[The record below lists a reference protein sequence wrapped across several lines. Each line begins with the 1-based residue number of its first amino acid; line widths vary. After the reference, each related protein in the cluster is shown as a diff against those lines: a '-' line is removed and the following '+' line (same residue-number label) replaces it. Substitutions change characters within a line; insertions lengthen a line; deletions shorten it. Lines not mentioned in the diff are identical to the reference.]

1 MKMYRNIILTLVF
14 VLGGTVC
21 FALVTLPSI
30 FCDNMVLQQN
40 TTVKIWGWAKPFEEI
55 TVTTSWNK
63 KSYKVTTN
71 NTMTWSVDVSTP
83 EGSFTPYEITVEGW
97 RKLTIKNVLIGEVW
111 LCSGQSNMEWSPRNG
126 IMNGDQ
132 EIAAAQYPN
141 IRFFQV
147 VPRKSEF
154 PQDDLY
160 GEWKP
165 CSPETMIDFS
175 SIGYFFARDLLKEL
189 NVPIGMIGS
198 YVGGSPI
205 ETWMPMDGGKVY
217 VEESAKLLPEVP
229 WSPSTPGCL
238 YNAMIAPITQFK
250 IKGFLWYQGE
260 ANEPNAEYYLA
271 NLQDMIWSWRKH
283 WINSTGERWNQMPFY
298 FAQISPYNYGT
309 KEACPK
315 IQYAQLYVPNQVA
328 HSAMVV
334 TSDVVDDVNNIH
346 PKDKLTVAH
355 RFANIAIS
363 ETYGRKM
370 DQNKL
375 FCPYSVDAYKMD
387 KGVFL
392 IFKNAKDLR
401 STTKKIE
408 GFEVVG
414 DNGVWYPA
422 KAMIVKNEET
432 GTYNRVNLYCS
443 KVKEPKMVSYAWS
456 NTALPSLRNE
466 YDLPASCFII
476 DEVRNGEDVYR
487 EDVYTPMLHGE
498 E

>member
-1 MKMYRNIILTLVF
+1 MKRNILLTVF
-14 VLGGTVC
+14 FALWSLFS

-30 FCDNMVLQQN
+30 FSDNMVLQQN
-40 TTVKIWGWAKPFEEI
+40 ATVKIWGWAKAYEEI
-55 TVTTSWNK
+55 TVTTSWDN
-63 KSYKVTTN
+63 KSYKV
-71 NTMTWSVDVSTP
+71 MTGSSMSWEVDVTTP

-97 RKLTIKNVLIGEVW
+97 RKLTLKNVLIGEVW

-126 IMNGDQ
+126 IENGEQ

-147 VPRKSEF
+147 VPRKSDT

-175 SIGYFFARDLLKEL
+175 AIGYFFARDLHKEL
-189 NVPIGMIGS
+189 NVPIGIIGS

-414 DNGVWYPA
+414 DNGVWYPV
-422 KAMIVKNEET
+422 KATIVKNEET

>member
-1 MKMYRNIILTLVF
+1 
-14 VLGGTVC
+14 
-21 FALVTLPSI
+21 
-30 FCDNMVLQQN
+30 
-40 TTVKIWGWAKPFEEI
+40 
-55 TVTTSWNK
+55 
-63 KSYKVTTN
+63 
-71 NTMTWSVDVSTP
+71 
-83 EGSFTPYEITVEGW
+83 
-97 RKLTIKNVLIGEVW
+97 
-111 LCSGQSNMEWSPRNG
+111 
-126 IMNGDQ
+126 
-132 EIAAAQYPN
+132 
-141 IRFFQV
+141 
-147 VPRKSEF
+147 
-154 PQDDLY
+154 
-160 GEWKP
+160 
-165 CSPETMIDFS
+165 
-175 SIGYFFARDLLKEL
+175 
-189 NVPIGMIGS
+189 
-198 YVGGSPI
+198 
-205 ETWMPMDGGKVY
+205 
-217 VEESAKLLPEVP
+217 
-229 WSPSTPGCL
+229 
-238 YNAMIAPITQFK
+238 
-250 IKGFLWYQGE
+250 
-260 ANEPNAEYYLA
+260 
-271 NLQDMIWSWRKH
+271 
-283 WINSTGERWNQMPFY
+283 MPFY
-298 FAQISPYNYGT
+298 FAQISPFNYGT
-309 KEACPK
+309 KNACPV
-315 IQYAQLYVPNQVA
+315 IQAAQLEIPNIVA
-328 HSAMVV
+328 NSAMVV

-375 FCPYSVDAYKMD
+375 FCPYSVDAYMMD

-422 KAMIVKNEET
+422 KATIVKNEET

>member
-1 MKMYRNIILTLVF
+1 MRMFRNVFLTIVF
-14 VLGGTVC
+14 ALWSVFGY
-21 FALVTLPSI
+21 ALVTLPSI

-40 TTVKIWGWAKPFEEI
+40 TTVKIWGWAKPFEEV
-55 TVTTSWNK
+55 TVTTSWNNQ
-63 KSYKVTTN
+63 SYKVTTN
-71 NTMTWSVDVSTP
+71 NTMTWSVEVSTP
-83 EGSFTPYEITVEGW
+83 DGSFTPYEITVEGW

-126 IMNGDQ
+126 IMNGEQ

-147 VPRKSEF
+147 IPRKSEF

-175 SIGYFFARDLLKEL
+175 AIGYFFARDLLKEL

-205 ETWMPMDGGKVY
+205 ETWMPMDGWKVY

-298 FAQISPYNYGT
+298 IAQISPYNYGT

-315 IQYAQLYVPNQVA
+315 IQCAQLYVPNQVA

-346 PKDKLTVAH
+346 PQNKQTVAR
-355 RFANIAIS
+355 RFANLALS
-363 ETYGRKM
+363 ETYGKEM
-370 DQNKL
+370 DPNAI
-375 FCPYSVDAYKMD
+375 FCPYSVYAQRMD
-387 KGVFL
+387 KGVSVF
-392 IFKNAKDLR
+392 FKNVKDLH
-401 STTKKIE
+401 STTKTIS
-408 GFEVVG
+408 GFEVAG
-414 DNGVWYPA
+414 EDGVFYPA
-422 KAMIVKNEET
+422 KAKIAKDEET
-432 GTYNRVNLYCS
+432 GTNSCVDLSCA
-443 KVKEPKMVSYAWS
+443 KVKEVMQVRYAWS
-456 NTALPSLRNE
+456 NTAQPSLRNE
-466 YDLPASCFII
+466 YGLPSSCFLIDMVFDENEVDAII
-476 DEVRNGEDVYR
+476 DVEPSES
-487 EDVYTPMLHGE
+487 E
-498 E
+498 

>member
-1 MKMYRNIILTLVF
+1 MKRNILLTVF
-14 VLGGTVC
+14 FALWSLFS

-30 FCDNMVLQQN
+30 FSDNMVLQQN
-40 TTVKIWGWAKPFEEI
+40 ATVKIWGWAKAYEEI
-55 TVTTSWNK
+55 TVTTSWDN
-63 KSYKVTTN
+63 KSYKV
-71 NTMTWSVDVSTP
+71 MTGSSMSWEVDVTTP

-97 RKLTIKNVLIGEVW
+97 RKLTLKNVLIGEVW

-126 IMNGDQ
+126 IENGEQ

-147 VPRKSEF
+147 VPRKSDT

-175 SIGYFFARDLLKEL
+175 AIGYFFARDLHKEL

-414 DNGVWYPA
+414 DNGVWYPV
-422 KAMIVKNEET
+422 KATIVKNEET

>member
-1 MKMYRNIILTLVF
+1 MKSLRYSLILLLFTFIVSQAY
-14 VLGGTVC
+14 
-21 FALVTLPSI
+21 ALVTLPSI
-30 FCDNMVLQQN
+30 FSDNMVLQQN
-40 TTVKIWGWAKPFEEI
+40 STVKIWGWAKPYEEI
-55 TVTTSWNK
+55 TVTTSWDN
-63 KSYKVTTN
+63 KSYKVMTD
-71 NTMTWSVDVSTP
+71 NTMSWSVDVTTP

-97 RKLTIKNVLIGEVW
+97 RKLTLKNVLIGEVW

-126 IMNGDQ
+126 IENGEQ
-132 EIAAAQYPN
+132 EIAAAQHPN

-147 VPRKSEF
+147 VPRKSDT

-175 SIGYFFARDLLKEL
+175 AIGYFFARDLHKEL

-422 KAMIVKNEET
+422 KATIVKNEET

-476 DEVRNGEDVYR
+476 DEVRNGE
-487 EDVYTPMLHGE
+487 ESIAFPKEILLNPE

>member
-1 MKMYRNIILTLVF
+1 MKRNILLTVF
-14 VLGGTVC
+14 FALWSLFS

-30 FCDNMVLQQN
+30 FSDNMVLQQN
-40 TTVKIWGWAKPFEEI
+40 ATVKIWGWAKPYEEI
-55 TVTTSWNK
+55 TVTTSWDN
-63 KSYKVTTN
+63 KSYKVMTD
-71 NTMTWSVDVSTP
+71 NTMSWSVGVTTP

-97 RKLTIKNVLIGEVW
+97 RKLTLKNVLIGEVW

-126 IMNGDQ
+126 IENGEQ

-147 VPRKSEF
+147 VPRKSDT

-375 FCPYSVDAYKMD
+375 FCPYSVDACKMD

-422 KAMIVKNEET
+422 KATIVKNEET

>member
-1 MKMYRNIILTLVF
+1 MKRNILLTVF
-14 VLGGTVC
+14 FALWSLFS

-30 FCDNMVLQQN
+30 FSDNMVLQQN
-40 TTVKIWGWAKPFEEI
+40 ATVKIWGWAKPYEEI
-55 TVTTSWNK
+55 TVTTSWDN
-63 KSYKVTTN
+63 KSYKVMTD
-71 NTMTWSVDVSTP
+71 NTMSWSVDVTTP

-97 RKLTIKNVLIGEVW
+97 RKLTLKNVLIGEVW

-422 KAMIVKNEET
+422 KATIVKNEET

>member
-422 KAMIVKNEET
+422 KATIVKNEET

-476 DEVRNGEDVYR
+476 DEVRNGEDVY
-487 EDVYTPMLHGE
+487 TPMLHGE

>member
-1 MKMYRNIILTLVF
+1 MKRNILLTVF
-14 VLGGTVC
+14 FALWSLFS

-422 KAMIVKNEET
+422 KATIVKNEET